1 MHTRE
6 YARIRRIYAADTR
19 ANTRGYTV
27 NTQDTYK
34 DTRRIR
40 EDTQR
45 MFTVRRRVVAYELG
59 YITHYS
65 VRLGELITSREWQKA
80 PFPRHRARREEEGR
94 QLEEEAVRHFSYLL
108 LLICVGDEGRRLAA
122 ECGLDR
128 RHGGRHAAR
137 AWRMSSSSSCGW
149 HRPRLRRV
157 RMPLRRA
164 AVEVCARLSC
174 KQTFALTMPAACDST
189 YLPSL

>member
-1 MHTRE
+1 MG
-6 YARIRRIYAADTR
+6 AGGLGPRIFNFWLWPWRLY
-19 ANTRGYTV
+19 N
-27 NTQDTYK
+27 
-34 DTRRIR
+34 
-40 EDTQR
+40 
-45 MFTVRRRVVAYELG
+45 
-59 YITHYS
+59 S

-174 KQTFALTMPAACDST
+174 KQTFALTMPTACRQHSPFRAYEPT
-189 YLPSL
+189 SAQYSSSLG